1 MTSYNDAYLIWN
13 SIIEQTLSAGRPLRF
28 KKVMNNGKEIPS
40 PKETQPT
47 ILVKNLGEIKGQI
60 ADWRASLNNSPAG
73 FHAVEFQDHYETH
86 IDSVDPLKDPLGHLV
101 KDSPG
106 TLVGVIAAIAIGG
119 LLAYVFT
126 REK

>member
-1 MTSYNDAYLIWN
+1 MTEYNGAYLIWN
-13 SIIEQTLSAGRPLRF
+13 SIIEQTLSAGKPLRF
-28 KKVMNNGKEIPS
+28 PKIMNNGKEIPS
-40 PKETQPT
+40 PSETRPNIFQ
-47 ILVKNLGEIKGQI
+47 KHLGELKGQI
-60 ADWRASLNNSPAG
+60 ADWRASFDGSKAG
-73 FHAVEFQDHYETH
+73 FHAVEFNDHYETH

-106 TLVGVIAAIAIGG
+106 TLVGIIAAVAIGG